1 MSIKDNLSISQDRGT
16 TTSGS
21 HPLLSAKSIYHI
33 YRGKKERASVVALK
47 GVSFD
52 LNPGEFVSIVGPSGS
67 GKSTLLQIIGGL
79 MRPTAGTILFDGHD
93 ITKTPEEE
101 LTMFR
106 RRQIGFV
113 FQEGNLLHDLSAF
126 DNVNQSMALNGLPY
140 QYRKKRTL
148 ELLDLMGV
156 LHRKNQMA
164 NRLSGG
170 ERQRVAIA
178 RAMANKPKLIIA
190 DEPTGNVDF
199 KTSVRLLELFKELN
213 RETGMT
219 FLTATHSN
227 QVAGYA
233 DRSIEVRDGLL
244 LGLHGKGIDLSKLD
258 MSRMVVM
265 DSDNRITLPANIMD
279 KLGSSSGSL
288 WTIDI
293 VNQSK
298 IILTSLE
305 SLTEQTPAVISD
317 TAETKE
323 CPVCGVLN
331 PLTGQFCVS
340 CGAKF

>member
-1 MSIKDNLSISQDRGT
+1 MSTKNKSTIIQDT
-16 TTSGS
+16 ETPTSES
-21 HPLLSAKSIYHI
+21 HSLLSAKSIYHI
-33 YRGKKERASVVALK
+33 YRGKAEHASVVALK

-79 MRPTAGTILFDGHD
+79 MRPTAGSVFFEGQEIS
-93 ITKTPEEE
+93 KTPEEE

-106 RRQIGFV
+106 RKEVGFV
-113 FQEGNLLHDLSAF
+113 FQEGNLLLDLSAF
-126 DNVNQSMALNGLPY
+126 DNVNQSMALNALPY

-156 LHRKNQMA
+156 LHRKNQIA

-178 RAMANKPKLIIA
+178 RAMANEPKLIIA

-219 FLTATHSN
+219 MLTATHSN

-233 DRSIEVRDGLL
+233 DRSVELRDGLL
-244 LGLHGKGIDLSKLD
+244 LGLHGKGIDLSQLD

-265 DSDNRITLPANIMD
+265 DSDNRVTLPAHIMD
-279 KLGSSSGSL
+279 RMGSFGTL
-288 WTIDI
+288 WTID
-293 VNQSK
+293 VVDQSK
-298 IILTSLE
+298 ILLTPLE
-305 SLTEQTPAVISD
+305 VLTEQAPPIISD
-317 TAETKE
+317 TDETKE
-323 CPVCGVLN
+323 CPVCGALN
-331 PLTGQFCVS
+331 PMPGQFCIS

>member
-1 MSIKDNLSISQDRGT
+1 VSIKDE
-16 TTSGS
+16 SGKNKAIITPEAYS
-21 HPLLSAKSIYHI
+21 LLSVRNIYHI
-33 YRGKKERASVVALK
+33 YRGKAEHASVVALK
-47 GVSFD
+47 GVSFN
-52 LNPGEFVSIVGPSGS
+52 LNPGEFVAIVGPSGS

-79 MRPTAGTILFDGHD
+79 MRPTAGSVFFDGEE

-106 RRQIGFV
+106 RRQVGFV
-113 FQEGNLLHDLSAF
+113 FQEGNLLLDLSAF

-156 LHRKNQMA
+156 LNRKNQMA

-170 ERQRVAIA
+170 ERQRVALA
-178 RAMANKPKLIIA
+178 RAMANNPKLIIA

-219 FLTATHSN
+219 LLCATHSN
-227 QVAGYA
+227 HVAGYA
-233 DRSIEVRDGLL
+233 DRSVELRDGLL

-265 DSDNRITLPANIMD
+265 DSDNRLTLPGNIMAQ
-279 KLGSSSGSL
+279 LGTSGTL
-288 WTIDI
+288 WTID
-293 VNQSK
+293 VVEQSK
-298 IILTSLE
+298 ILLTPLE
-305 SLTEQTPAVISD
+305 ALTEQIPPVISD
-317 TAETKE
+317 TMETKE
-323 CPVCGVLN
+323 CPVCSTLN
-331 PLTGQFCVS
+331 PIDGLFCIS

>member
-1 MSIKDNLSISQDRGT
+1 MSIKDDSAIREEID
-16 TTSGS
+16 
-21 HPLLSAKSIYHI
+21 HPKSPHLLSAKSVYHI
-33 YRGKKERASVVALK
+33 YRGKAERASVVALK
-47 GVSFD
+47 GISFD
-52 LNPGEFVSIVGPSGS
+52 LDPGEFVSIVGPSGS

-79 MRPTAGTILFDGHD
+79 MHPTAGAVFFGGHD
-93 ITKTPEEE
+93 ITKTPEED

-106 RRQIGFV
+106 RKQVGFV
-113 FQEGNLLHDLSAF
+113 FQEGNLLLDLSAF

-156 LHRKNQMA
+156 LNRKNQIA

-178 RAMANKPKLIIA
+178 RAMANNPKLIIA

-219 FLTATHSN
+219 MLTATHSN
-227 QVAGYA
+227 HVAGYA
-233 DRSIEVRDGLL
+233 DRSVELRDGLL
-244 LGLHGKGIDLSKLD
+244 LGVHGKGIDLAQLD

-265 DSDNRITLPANIMD
+265 DSDNRVTLPANIMAQ
-279 KLGSSSGSL
+279 LGAFGSL
-288 WTIDI
+288 WAID
-293 VNQSK
+293 VVDQSK
-298 IILTSLE
+298 LLLTPLE
-305 SLTEQTPAVISD
+305 TLTEQIPAVISD
-317 TAETKE
+317 TTETKE
-323 CPVCGVLN
+323 CPVCSALN
-331 PLTGQFCVS
+331 PIDGQFCIS